1 MIKQTE
7 QRRYPRFK
15 LIAGSI
21 AVLNDD
27 GNNSRL
33 GKIIN
38 LSKGGLA
45 FACIKFEEENNHMEE
60 MEGNKVD
67 IFRETDEF
75 HIIDLACRIVNYRQ
89 SARDFPFNS
98 SVLNNYS
105 VQFVDPTPSQISH
118 LDYFIA
124 SSSIPPPA
132 PPAGIAE

>member
-27 GNNSRL
+27 GNNPKL

-45 FACIKFEEENNHMEE
+45 VACINFEEENNH

-75 HIIDLACRIVNYRQ
+75 HIIDLACKIVNYRQ

-98 SVLNNYS
+98 LVVNNYS

-118 LDYFIA
+118 LNYFIA
-124 SSSIPPPA
+124 SSSINPQA
-132 PPAGIAE
+132 PPAVITE